1 MSKHKLSYQEIL
13 AHLMDIDEHVH
24 LHYREFV
31 TPKRGVSTMKDIAL
45 GMMMH
50 VGLIGYEPIIKYAKL
65 DEGTGGHIS
74 LNNNPDRK
82 VIITLS
88 NAMGVQ
94 WESELATLAHEICH
108 KLLYANNCY
117 YPDKGEYNETLTD
130 IATIYAG
137 FGKLTINGCEIQTS
151 RTDPWGTQTTTHYT
165 GYLETH
171 NYITAYK
178 IVCSVNNV
186 PKKEYEAGLSRS
198 KLDILRYYEGMSYL
212 QDIGND
218 LPSTLKSLRADM
230 LTADSEY
237 LRDIIQVEEYI
248 KELKRD
254 IIQHQKET
262 IKRFD
267 GLENNN
273 GDIVN
278 PYGVLFIQ
286 STGSY
291 KDNIQKDID
300 RRCKPIEKAI
310 KSVELKA
317 NITNKTLNLVCPV
330 CGYSKEN
337 ALKEH
342 KKIMIRCPKCHNV
355 FYWDASLP
363 KGEKTQTEKKSRGIL
378 DRLKKLFK

>member
-1 MSKHKLSYQEIL
+1 MSESRTDVRKSGSKLRLRRLFTDYSYFVSFVLIL
-13 AHLMDIDEHVH
+13 LIAWYVNPNF
-24 LHYREFV
+24 FV
-31 TPKRGVSTMKDIAL
+31 WRNIATIFRQSATTTGMIAL

-267 GLENNN
+267 GLPLWSVVHT
-273 GDIVN
+273 I
-278 PYGVLFIQ
+278 YRLIQ
-286 STGSY
+286 
-291 KDNIQKDID
+291 
-300 RRCKPIEKAI
+300 R
-310 KSVELKA
+310 
-317 NITNKTLNLVCPV
+317 
-330 CGYSKEN
+330 
-337 ALKEH
+337 
-342 KKIMIRCPKCHNV
+342 
-355 FYWDASLP
+355 
-363 KGEKTQTEKKSRGIL
+363 
-378 DRLKKLFK
+378 